1 MSVAGQFVAG
11 DVRAGKTKPTTNNK
25 TKLEVRL
32 PVKTGDRTSLFLPA
46 LHPICVENQRPG
58 KTQWRLGMACCG
70 QKCRTSSSSPVIS
83 QRINDN
89 GNLPAAI
96 SSS

>member
-32 PVKTGDRTSLFLPA
+32 PVKTGDRTSSFLPVF
-46 LHPICVENQRPG
+46 HPICVGNQRPR
-58 KTQWRLGMACCG
+58 KNSMAFG
-70 QKCRTSSSSPVIS
+70 HGLLLPKMPHLIIQPRH
-83 QRINDN
+83 
-89 GNLPAAI
+89 LPADQ
-96 SSS
+96 